1 MYRQTSNI
9 SRILDSK
16 IVDHSA
22 HYIFIL
28 DLTAGF
34 SGVSKDNYKTQPETF
49 KFGAAIMRGLTV
61 GGIVNNLKNSVPAYN
76 EITTSAQRFS
86 LSAIKGPLTHR
97 SIRVLRLSVLRV
109 FPNES
114 RKLLMCCLN
123 SGQMLIY

>member
-1 MYRQTSNI
+1 
-9 SRILDSK
+9 
-16 IVDHSA
+16 
-22 HYIFIL
+22 
-28 DLTAGF
+28 
-34 SGVSKDNYKTQPETF
+34 
-49 KFGAAIMRGLTV
+49 MRGLTV
-61 GGIVNNLKNSVPAYN
+61 GGIVNNLKNSVPVYN

-114 RKLLMCCLN
+114 RKLLMCCLY